1 LLCGTIWHGKTIIA
15 LRLFVRSKFCTEN
28 SQNGF
33 WVFGVNMVNKIAV
46 IGDKDSVL
54 AFQSVGVEVFDATTP
69 AEAQALVKKLS
80 QEQYAVLFLAE
91 NLAEK
96 IPDVLEKAKTKP
108 FPAIVPIPT
117 TAQSSGFGMQGIKKD
132 VEKAIGVDIIF
143 NKEDK

>member
-1 LLCGTIWHGKTIIA
+1 
-15 LRLFVRSKFCTEN
+15 
-28 SQNGF
+28 
-33 WVFGVNMVNKIAV
+33 MVDKIAV

-69 AEAQALVKKLS
+69 QEAQNLIKKLS
-80 QEQYAVLFLAE
+80 TQQYAVLFLAE
-91 NLAEK
+91 NLAEQ
-96 IPDVLEKAKTKP
+96 IPDVLAKAKTRP

-117 TAQSSGFGMQGIKKD
+117 SATSSGFGMQGIKND